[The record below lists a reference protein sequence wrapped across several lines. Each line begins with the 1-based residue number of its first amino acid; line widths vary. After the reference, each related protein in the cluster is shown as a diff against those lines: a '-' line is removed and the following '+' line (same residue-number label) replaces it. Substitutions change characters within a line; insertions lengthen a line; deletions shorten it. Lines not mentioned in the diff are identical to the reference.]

1 MNGKIIPGIDIKD
14 INWEKCWFN
23 PGCAMSIY
31 KPELIEPM
39 LTLLR
44 KTFGDVKYHSI
55 CCRHNPCL
63 PEGATIINNCAGCD
77 RRFRSEY
84 PGIQT
89 IAFWELLDS
98 TPDWKIPDYEG
109 LAVSVHDSCSF
120 RQKPQVHTA
129 VRNILRKMNME
140 IVESKFS
147 GTKSIC
153 CGDNFYSHIPNEQVA
168 EFQKKRA
175 AQMPCANVVV
185 YCIGCVRSMTAGG
198 KQPLYLPD
206 LVFGRKT
213 EKMRNTLDEYHN
225 DLNDYI
231 AAH

>member
-1 MNGKIIPGIDIKD
+1 M
-14 INWEKCWFN
+14 
-23 PGCAMSIY
+23 
-31 KPELIEPM
+31 
-39 LTLLR
+39 
-44 KTFGDVKYHSI
+44 
-55 CCRHNPCL
+55 
-63 PEGATIINNCAGCD
+63 
-77 RRFRSEY
+77 
-84 PGIQT
+84 
-89 IAFWELLDS
+89 LDS